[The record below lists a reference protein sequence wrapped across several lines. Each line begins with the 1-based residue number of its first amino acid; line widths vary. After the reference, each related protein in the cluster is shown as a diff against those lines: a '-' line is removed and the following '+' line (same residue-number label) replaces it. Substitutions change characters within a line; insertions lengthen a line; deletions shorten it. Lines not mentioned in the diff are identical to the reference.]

1 MALKMY
7 PSRTQALFRH
17 LPNQTYNWQGGH
29 GVFLGLDDVDADL
42 MDMPRTWIK
51 RPLLRLLR
59 PFVTAPGTPATA
71 VSALEMIERER
82 FEIRE
87 PRRFRG
93 EPFPNTYLCNKC
105 RRFFTRAAPAT
116 TEATCPESA
125 CKGRAYRQSFVEFH
139 RCGHLDGLTPP
150 PCKNNC
156 RAGMRL
162 LNTDSRSFKDW
173 EWECVRCRTRP
184 SQGVYHWCSRCKQDS
199 VAVMRADAN
208 QVYYSQYIK
217 VINPPRQGDYSLL
230 DAGNIYAAAVA
241 QAMGAVPPGIEGLRR
256 AVNEGGN
263 EAALA
268 RARQQLIEDYGL
280 AADDPQLETL
290 LNRRRGVIEKQDD
303 WTTAV
308 ERLGLEEEPLTDLGY
323 QCVELAF
330 AREAASLGFSDLVRN
345 APSVALRSLYAIEYP
360 QIMQR
365 YGLAEITL
373 IREFPMAFVVA
384 GYTRELRKPEE
395 DRNKPPV
402 AFQFFKGSGGNLAMY
417 GQRTITEALL
427 FRLDPARVVTWL
439 VRSGVIP
446 TPPPDDPQAWIFRM
460 FQPVSGSFDSPE
472 DRISAAILE
481 LVHSFAHR
489 SLKAVSIRS
498 GLAAESL
505 AEYLFP
511 QNLTFLVF
519 ADTRSEFIL
528 GGLEHVYRNYLAE
541 SLRQMDADRRCVF
554 DPPCARQGGAC
565 AICMHLAESSC
576 ERFNRGLSRQ
586 YLFGGEREGIQ
597 WEGYWNPWT
606 P

>member
-1 MALKMY
+1 MALTMY

-17 LPNQTYNWQGGH
+17 LPGQTYNWQGGQ
-29 GVFLGLDDVDADL
+29 GVYRGLADVDADL

-59 PFVTAPGTPATA
+59 PFVTAPGTPASS

-82 FEIRE
+82 FDIRE

-93 EPFPNTYLCNKC
+93 EPFPNTFLCSNC
-105 RRFFTRAAPAT
+105 RRFFTGSSPAT
-116 TEATCPESA
+116 LEAPCPNPA

-139 RCGHLDGLTPP
+139 RCGHLSGLNAPL
-150 PCKNNC
+150 CKNNC

-162 LNTDSRSFKDW
+162 LNTESRSFKDW
-173 EWECVRCRTRP
+173 EWECVRCKTRP
-184 SQGVYHWCSRCKQDS
+184 SLGVYHWCPQCKKDS

-217 VINPPRQGDYSLL
+217 VINPPRQGDYALL
-230 DAGNIYAAAVA
+230 EAKNIYDAAVA
-241 QAMGAVPPGIEGLRR
+241 QAMGAVPPGLEGLRR

-263 EAALA
+263 EAALDKT
-268 RARQQLIEDYGL
+268 RQRLIEDFGF
-280 AADDPQLETL
+280 AADDPQIDML
-290 LNRRRGVIEKQDD
+290 LKKRQGIIEQQDD

-308 ERLGLEEEPLTDLGY
+308 TALGLAEEPLADLGY
-323 QCVELAF
+323 QCVELTF
-330 AREAASLGFSDLVRN
+330 ARAAASLGFTDLARD
-345 APSVALRSLYAIEYP
+345 APSIALRSLYVTEYP

-395 DRNKPPV
+395 DLNKPPV
-402 AFQFFKGSGGNLAMY
+402 DFQFFKGANARFAMY
-417 GQRTITEALL
+417 GQRTTTEALL
-427 FRLDPARVVTWL
+427 FRLDPARVVAWL
-439 VRSGVIP
+439 VRSGIIP
-446 TPPPDDPQAWIFRM
+446 APAPTDPQGWIFKT
-460 FQPVSGSFDSPE
+460 FQPVPGYFEPPA
-472 DRISAAILE
+472 DRITQAILE

-489 SLKAVSIRS
+489 ALKAVSIRS

-554 DPPCARQGGAC
+554 DPPCTKQGGAC
-565 AICMHLAESSC
+565 AICMHLAETSC

-586 YLFGGEREGIQ
+586 YLFGGEREGVQ
-597 WEGYWNPWT
+597 WEGYWNPWM